1 MRAPFLERLA
11 QGPLVGDGG
20 YYLELE
26 RRVTGSYRSGI
37 PAAVL
42 GHPEGVLELHREFVR
57 AGSELLQ
64 AMAWGVRPMDGEA
77 ELHRVAVRLAR
88 EAAGEGR
95 YVAGTLSPMLYLGNS
110 KWEPMT
116 EQERTAA
123 RAFFDRRIGQQAVA
137 GVDVFILETF
147 YSVEECALA
156 IPFVKGA
163 GLPVV
168 ATLTFRDVE
177 FTRDGHSPAE
187 AARRLVDAGA
197 DVVGLN
203 CMRPWPAM
211 EPLARQMRQ
220 AVTAPLCVQPTAYE
234 LEPGET
240 FNRPLSVANLWTR
253 VEPRPVTRYAMAD
266 YAREA
271 RGMGIAFIGACCG
284 ALPYH
289 IRAIAEVLGKPVGL
303 PDADRGY
310 QEAQAP

>member
-1 MRAPFLERLA
+1 MRTPFLERLA
-11 QGPLVGDGG
+11 AGPLVGDGG

-26 RRVTGSYRSGI
+26 RRVTGSYKTAV
-37 PAAVL
+37 PTAVL
-42 GHPEGVLELHREFVR
+42 DHPDGVLELHREFAR

-64 AMAWGVRPMDGEA
+64 AMAWGVRPMEREA
-77 ELHRVAVRLAR
+77 ELHRVAVELAR
-88 EAAGEGR
+88 EAAGDER

-116 EQERTAA
+116 GAERREV
-123 RAFFDRRIGQQAVA
+123 RAFFDRRIEQQAIA

-147 YSVEECALA
+147 YSVEECTLA
-156 IPFVKGA
+156 FPFVKQA

-177 FTRDGHSPAE
+177 FTRDGYGPAE
-187 AARRLVDAGA
+187 AAQRLVDAGA

-203 CMRPWPAM
+203 CMRPWYAL
-211 EPLARQMRQ
+211 EPLARQMRR
-220 AVTAPLCVQPTAYE
+220 AVSAPMCVQPTAYE

-240 FNRPLSVANLWTR
+240 FNRALSVANLWTR
-253 VEPRPVTRYAMAD
+253 VEPRVVTRFAMAD

-271 RGMGIAFIGACCG
+271 RGLGIAFIGACCG

-303 PDADRGY
+303 PDVSRGY
-310 QEAQAP
+310 QQQQAP